1 MGNLD
6 RPTIPAR
13 KSIDEK
19 LSALDALA
27 AERDRSIHRVRIQD
41 ALGDR
46 HYRVAAKAARLAAD
60 GLLYEV
66 VPDLIAAYPRF
77 LEPPAKR
84 DANCLAKKAI
94 ARALVNLECDDAA
107 FFLDGLCYRQH
118 EPVWG
123 GSIDTAVDV
132 RCSCAMG
139 LVATGYARALVELTA
154 LLHDP
159 EAEARAGAARAIACG
174 NPREAELLLR
184 AKVLAGDA
192 DSRVI
197 GECFTGLLGTQP
209 DDSLAFVAG
218 YLSDPDEVIRELAA
232 LALGESR
239 LEGALDALKEA
250 WNSVLLPRDFRR
262 VLLRAAAMHRSEPAF
277 DWLASLIEE
286 SGPRVMADI
295 VETLAPY
302 KSNRKLAA
310 RLREALAR
318 CGDQALQAKFAQLW
332 GRQGQV

>member
-1 MGNLD
+1 M
-6 RPTIPAR
+6 PTR
-13 KSIDEK
+13 TSIDEK

-27 AERDRSIHRVRIQD
+27 AERDRSIQLARIKD

-46 HYRVAAKAARLAAD
+46 HYRVAARAARLAAD
-60 GLLYEV
+60 GLLYEL
-66 VPDLIAAYPRF
+66 VPDLMAAYPRF
-77 LEPPAKR
+77 IEPPAKR
-84 DANCLAKKAI
+84 DPNCMAKNAI

-107 FFLDGLCYRQH
+107 FFVDGLRYRQH

-139 LVATGYARALVELTA
+139 LVATGYARALVELAA

-159 EAEARAGAARAIACG
+159 EADARAGAARAIACG
-174 NPREAELLLR
+174 NPHEAELLLR

-192 DSRVI
+192 DGRVI
-197 GECFTGLLGTQP
+197 GECFTGLLGTEP
-209 DDSLAFVAG
+209 EESLAFVAC
-218 YLSDPDEVIRELAA
+218 YMSDPDEVVRELAA

-239 LEGALDALKEA
+239 LEGALEALQEA
-250 WNSVLLPRDFRR
+250 WNEVLVPADFRR

-286 SGPRVMADI
+286 SSPRMISDI

-302 KSNRKLAA
+302 KSNAKL
-310 RLREALAR
+310 
-318 CGDQALQAKFAQLW
+318 
-332 GRQGQV
+332 